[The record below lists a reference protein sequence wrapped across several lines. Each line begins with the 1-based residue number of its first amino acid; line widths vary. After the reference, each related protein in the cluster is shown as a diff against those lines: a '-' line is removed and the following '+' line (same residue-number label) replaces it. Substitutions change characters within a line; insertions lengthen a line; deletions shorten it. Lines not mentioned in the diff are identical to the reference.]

1 MLARCNLA
9 KKKEKHS
16 LAPLDSAAE
25 EADFHPRTWPSV
37 RGHAWDFQRALL
49 FRHGARFAKVRR
61 YGVRFRKRI
70 FSCKIWLPNKIWL
83 RYSREPAS
91 QPASRER
98 AVYSLPD
105 RAAQAAYVDTDFL
118 AVGRDPDGIFD
129 LVAPGAFGFWA
140 GSHRRCF
147 HDRG

>member
-49 FRHGARFAKVRR
+49 FRHGARFAK
-61 YGVRFRKRI
+61 
-70 FSCKIWLPNKIWL
+70 
-83 RYSREPAS
+83 
-91 QPASRER
+91 
-98 AVYSLPD
+98 
-105 RAAQAAYVDTDFL
+105 AAYVDTDFL